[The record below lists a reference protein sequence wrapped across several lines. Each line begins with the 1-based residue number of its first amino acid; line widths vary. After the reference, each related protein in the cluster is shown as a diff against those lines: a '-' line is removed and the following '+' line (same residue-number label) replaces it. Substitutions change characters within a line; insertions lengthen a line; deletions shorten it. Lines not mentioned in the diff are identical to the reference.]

1 MTSTIIFFNENTQ
14 EFELR
19 LEEDVQLIH
28 DIVAIVLKL
37 TDKIKNINTPQT
49 EMLESMIV
57 KEKFLRYLKRK
68 GATEL

>member
-28 DIVAIVLKL
+28 NIVAIVLKL
-37 TDKIKNINTPQT
+37 TDKIENINTPQT
-49 EMLESMIV
+49 EMLESLIA